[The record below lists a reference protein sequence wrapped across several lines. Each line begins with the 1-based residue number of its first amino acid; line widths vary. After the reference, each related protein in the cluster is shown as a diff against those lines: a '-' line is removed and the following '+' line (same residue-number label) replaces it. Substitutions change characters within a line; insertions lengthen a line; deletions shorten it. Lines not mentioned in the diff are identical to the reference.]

1 MYQEKFFKVTQKPL
15 VDIPDPP
22 NKLFYQGDLD
32 LLQLPAIAIVGTRH
46 CSEYGE
52 YVTQSL
58 IKDLAAL
65 NIAIVSGLAR
75 GIDSIAHRTALEYG
89 LKTIAVLG
97 SGLNNIYPPENKN
110 LAAEI
115 AKKGLI
121 LSEYPADA
129 TALPRNFP
137 ARNRIVSGL
146 SIMTVVVEAPSKSGA
161 LITANCALE
170 QGREVFVVPGDIDR
184 ENSLG
189 CIELLQKGGAY
200 PISSAK
206 DIIAFLN
213 EAPTLL
219 PQDLVKDKPRKK
231 LQHYKLT
238 IDEGTI
244 LNLLSQRRSTDIFQ
258 LQSQSGLEVSTLLAT
273 LTLLEMKGLVLAQA
287 DKYRSTI

>member
-1 MYQEKFFKVTQKPL
+1 MYQEKFFNVTQKPL
-15 VDIPDPP
+15 ADIPDPP
-22 NKLFYQGDLD
+22 KKLFYQGDLD
-32 LLQLPAIAIVGTRH
+32 LIQLPAIAIVGTRH

-121 LSEYPADA
+121 LSEYPADT

-146 SIMTVVVEAPSKSGA
+146 SIITVVIEAPSKSGA

-231 LQHYKLT
+231 IQHYKLT
-238 IDEGTI
+238 LDEGT
-244 LNLLSQRRSTDIFQ
+244 LLGLLSARRSTDIFQ
-258 LQSQSGLEVSTLLAT
+258 LQSQSGLEISTLLST